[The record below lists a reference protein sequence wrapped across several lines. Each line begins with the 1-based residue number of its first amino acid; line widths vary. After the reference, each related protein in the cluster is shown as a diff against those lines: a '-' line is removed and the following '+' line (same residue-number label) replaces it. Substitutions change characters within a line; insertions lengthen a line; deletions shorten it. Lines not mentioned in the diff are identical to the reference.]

1 MALINRKEYSFADIR
16 LMVAGRLVEGFRGIT
31 YTASQE
37 KEAWFGKGNLAQ
49 TIQTGNITYKGEIVL
64 SQSEVIALRRL
75 GGGSLLSLSINGTI
89 TFGNP
94 ALEQV
99 MHVVHINGM
108 EFTEDSTSFAQ
119 GDVAAEFT
127 LPFLALEIREE
138 I

>member
-1 MALINRKEYSFADIR
+1 MVLINRKEYSFADIQ

-31 YTASQE
+31 YTVSQE
-37 KEAWFGKGNLAQ
+37 KEAWYGKGDRPLS
-49 TIQTGNITYKGEIVL
+49 IQAGNISYEGEIVL
-64 SQSEVIALRRL
+64 SQSEVITLRRL
-75 GGGSLLSLSINGTI
+75 GGGSLMSLNINGTI

-94 ALEQV
+94 ALGQV
-99 MHVVHINGM
+99 MHVVQINGM

-127 LPFLALEIREE
+127 LHFLAREIREE